1 MTASENFVSRWAR
14 LKRNADNQRSTE
26 FAGDSLPRPAA
37 DLWSGWAEIVGK
49 PPTDEAADAPFDPA
63 SLPSIET
70 ITANTDI
77 RDFLQSSVSAEL
89 TRAALRQ
96 AWACDPAI
104 RDFIGIAEN
113 QWDFNDP
120 NAIPGFGPLQGSDNF
135 AGVPAQALGGHEKLA
150 GRVPEMPVSAKQSL
164 PAEVPRHEPV
174 PLNGGAQQG
183 FDGSLPTNNFSG
195 SPDASYE
202 RDQAAANNHVAEED
216 EFARRRSHGSA
227 LPQ

>member
-1 MTASENFVSRWAR
+1 
-14 LKRNADNQRSTE
+14 
-26 FAGDSLPRPAA
+26 
-37 DLWSGWAEIVGK
+37 
-49 PPTDEAADAPFDPA
+49 
-63 SLPSIET
+63 
-70 ITANTDI
+70 
-77 RDFLQSSVSAEL
+77 
-89 TRAALRQ
+89 
-96 AWACDPAI
+96 
-104 RDFIGIAEN
+104 
-113 QWDFNDP
+113 
-120 NAIPGFGPLQGSDNF
+120 
-135 AGVPAQALGGHEKLA
+135 
-150 GRVPEMPVSAKQSL
+150 MPVSAKQSL